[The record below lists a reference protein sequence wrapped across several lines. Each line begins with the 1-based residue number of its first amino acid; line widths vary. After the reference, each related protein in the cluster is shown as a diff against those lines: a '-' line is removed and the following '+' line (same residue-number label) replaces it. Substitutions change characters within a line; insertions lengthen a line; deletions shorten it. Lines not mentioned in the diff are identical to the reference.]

1 MKTQTLPTNLTSS
14 RYSIKKVSML
24 CYIPWSVTMIVITPT
39 IKSSWIRMI
48 HFSHRIFSTIL
59 SQYSSRKAV
68 CMKNQKKK
76 IKVTLLKMH
85 ALLVSSQLRLR
96 RMFYKF
102 LFSSFYSYC
111 YYSCLFA
118 HFIAVFCI
126 RVCSAHCRKF
136 IATHVKCERVMP
148 SSLPSDYPDDDDAKP
163 MSAKNIR
170 CQSQETR

>member
-48 HFSHRIFSTIL
+48 HFSHRIFRIIL
-59 SQYSSRKAV
+59 SQYSSRKV
-68 CMKNQKKK
+68 FC
-76 IKVTLLKMH
+76 IKMH
-85 ALLVSSQLRLR
+85 TLLVSNQLTIR